1 MQNNDFIYNKIDDCL
16 SACTL
21 LADKHPQLTHIHAA
35 IENVRKR
42 MTEPMQLAIVGRI
55 SSSKSTLVNA
65 ILGKPEVV
73 RTGHE
78 AETFNVSWLKYGDDK
93 SPITV
98 HFKDG
103 NKVNVSREQWAQ
115 WASHAGVESL
125 KTKVAYI
132 EVATSDEM
140 LKHINI
146 IDTPGLDAT
155 SKVDSENT
163 KQFLKRVNPD
173 AVVFLFTKSLT
184 EDSLKLI
191 NEFQMSDV
199 SNSYSITPLNSLG
212 VLSKPDLNWS
222 VINRVDVVEVSS
234 TAISRTLTSRDDVRR
249 ALFRI
254 LPVSALMGLASANI
268 SGDDINTFRSLCEHL
283 DDKNMLRLFVNADAF
298 IRDAKEITV
307 PPLQRKRMLEK
318 YGLYGSYVCMETLR
332 SNPETS
338 NEQLTTIL
346 GAKSGFTN
354 FMTLL
359 RSHFGDR
366 SSILKAQ
373 RGVLSMLEACNQ
385 DRQRTYD
392 SLLIDVIDKIKSN
405 VLSVMDEMHDIKE
418 MSLLRSIYEGRVKV
432 DDEFTEELERVCG
445 EYGSG
450 IVDRLNAPSET
461 TISDLVSIAQKK
473 QAYWLKK
480 YNAMRYISEPKA
492 APYETI
498 AKSYKL
504 IVERIVSQQRDYEQA
519 QKTIAIYKRY
529 IYGKD
534 KI

>member
-1 MQNNDFIYNKIDDCL
+1 
-16 SACTL
+16 
-21 LADKHPQLTHIHAA
+21 
-35 IENVRKR
+35 
-42 MTEPMQLAIVGRI
+42 MQLAIVGRI

-78 AETFNVSWLKYGDDK
+78 AETFNVSWLKYGEDK

-115 WASHAGVESL
+115 WASHAGEESL

-163 KQFLKRVNPD
+163 KQFLNRVNPD

-283 DDKNMLRLFVNADAF
+283 DDKNMLRLFINADAF

-307 PPLQRKRMLEK
+307 PPLQRKRLLEK
-318 YGLYGSYVCMETLR
+318 YGLYGSYVCMEALR

-346 GAKSGFTN
+346 GAKSGFTT

-385 DRQRTYD
+385 DRQRTCD
-392 SLLIDVIDKIKSN
+392 SLLINVIDKIKSN

-418 MSLLRSIYEGRVKV
+418 MSLLMSIYEGRVKV

-445 EYGSG
+445 EYGYG
-450 IVDRLNAPSET
+450 IVDRLNASSET

-492 APYETI
+492 APYDTI

>member
-1 MQNNDFIYNKIDDCL
+1 MQNNDFIYNKIEKCL
-16 SACTL
+16 LACTL
-21 LADKHPQLTHIHAA
+21 LSDKHPQLTHIHAA
-35 IENVRKR
+35 IENVRIR

-115 WASHAGVESL
+115 WASHAGEESL

-163 KQFLKRVNPD
+163 KQFLKQVNPD

-222 VINRVDVVEVSS
+222 IINRVDVVEVSS

-249 ALFRI
+249 ALFRV

-268 SGDDINTFRSLCEHL
+268 SEDDIITFRSLCELL
-283 DDKNMLRLFVNADAF
+283 DDKNMLRLFVTMV
-298 IRDAKEITV
+298 R
-307 PPLQRKRMLEK
+307 
-318 YGLYGSYVCMETLR
+318 
-332 SNPETS
+332 
-338 NEQLTTIL
+338 
-346 GAKSGFTN
+346 
-354 FMTLL
+354 
-359 RSHFGDR
+359 
-366 SSILKAQ
+366 
-373 RGVLSMLEACNQ
+373 
-385 DRQRTYD
+385 
-392 SLLIDVIDKIKSN
+392 
-405 VLSVMDEMHDIKE
+405 
-418 MSLLRSIYEGRVKV
+418 
-432 DDEFTEELERVCG
+432 
-445 EYGSG
+445 
-450 IVDRLNAPSET
+450 
-461 TISDLVSIAQKK
+461 
-473 QAYWLKK
+473 
-480 YNAMRYISEPKA
+480 
-492 APYETI
+492 
-498 AKSYKL
+498 
-504 IVERIVSQQRDYEQA
+504 
-519 QKTIAIYKRY
+519 
-529 IYGKD
+529 
-534 KI
+534 